1 MRYAAIALASL
12 FFVGLPPFASAQPQ
26 REKSEAPRAEAAVDN
41 RAAADDK
48 RSGRQNQ
55 AQEAS
60 ASTTKP
66 APAPDAEQDR
76 PASEATKNR

>member
-1 MRYAAIALASL
+1 MRYVAIALASL
-12 FFVGLPPFASAQPQ
+12 LFVGLPPFASAQPQ
-26 REKSEAPRAEAAVDN
+26 GEKSEAPRAEAAVDS

-66 APAPDAEQDR
+66 SPDAEQDTHA
-76 PASEATKNR
+76 PEATKNG